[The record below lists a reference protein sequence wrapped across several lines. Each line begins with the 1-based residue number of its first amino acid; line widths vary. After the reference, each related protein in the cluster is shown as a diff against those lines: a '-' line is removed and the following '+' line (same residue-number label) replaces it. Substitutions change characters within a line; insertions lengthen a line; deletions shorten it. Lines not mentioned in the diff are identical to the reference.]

1 MRVERQ
7 IYDDVTMYCFL
18 EKEDIFKRMSK
29 LHRIPA
35 ETMINGK
42 YSSVNVLDKGWWWF
56 YFTDPEEELHFLLE
70 YGNLFEGTNTL
81 RVTSNFFQETS

>member
-1 MRVERQ
+1 MRVDRQ
-7 IYDDVTMYCFL
+7 IYDDVTMYCFI
-18 EKEDIFKRMSK
+18 EKEDIILKRMSK

-35 ETMINGK
+35 EAMTNGK
-42 YSSVNVLDKGWWWF
+42 YSSVNVLDKGWWF

>member
-1 MRVERQ
+1 MRVDRQ

-29 LHRIPA
+29 LHRVPA

-42 YSSVNVLDKGWWWF
+42 YSSVNVLEKGWWWF
-56 YFTDPEEELHFLLE
+56 YFTDPEEELRFLLE

-81 RVTSNFFQETS
+81 RVTSNFFQETL

>member
-1 MRVERQ
+1 MRVDRQ

-29 LHRIPA
+29 LHRVPA

-42 YSSVNVLDKGWWWF
+42 YSSVNVLEKGWWWF
-56 YFTDPEEELHFLLE
+56 YFTDPEEELSFLLE

-81 RVTSNFFQETS
+81 RVNSNFFQEAS